1 MTEINSYGCFSFV
14 AQESSGG
21 VNSRVFY
28 LRNLYPIPAASSCRP
43 SRSALGAVRPLS
55 TFQLPHAVPACV
67 FLRSWLRQNV
77 GMEAV
82 TIKTVCCLL
91 QPFYLKAQVLGG
103 WQDGKAVL

>member
-1 MTEINSYGCFSFV
+1 MNVTMTEVNSCDGFPFV
-14 AQESSGG
+14 AQEPSGG
-21 VNSRVFY
+21 ENSRVFH
-28 LRNLYPIPAASSCRP
+28 LWNLHLTPTASSCRP

-82 TIKTVCCLL
+82 TIEPVCCLL
-91 QPFYLKAQVLGG
+91 QPFLLKSIGFGRMAGR
-103 WQDGKAVL
+103 